1 MDRDRS
7 LDEFLGDAD
16 EGSPN
21 PDDASDADAT
31 DEGATDEDEPTL
43 ATTTYDSDGADCEA
57 CGATVTRRWRDGDAL
72 VCGECKEW

>member
-21 PDDASDADAT
+21 PDNASDAD
-31 DEGATDEDEPTL
+31 ATDEDEPTL

>member
-7 LDEFLGDAD
+7 LDEFLGDTD
-16 EGSPN
+16 EGSLN

-31 DEGATDEDEPTL
+31 GEDEPML
-43 ATTTYDSDGADCEA
+43 ATTTYDSDGAHCEA

>member
-21 PDDASDADAT
+21 PDNASDAD
-31 DEGATDEDEPTL
+31 ATDEDEPTL
-43 ATTTYDSDGADCEA
+43 ATTAYDSDGADCEA

>member
-21 PDDASDADAT
+21 PDDASDAD
-31 DEGATDEDEPTL
+31 ATDEDEPTL

>member
-21 PDDASDADAT
+21 PDNASDAD
-31 DEGATDEDEPTL
+31 ATDEDEPTL
-43 ATTTYDSDGADCEA
+43 ATTTYDFDGADCEA
-57 CGATVTRRWRDGDAL
+57 CGATVGRRWRDDGAL
-72 VCGECKEW
+72 VCGSCKEW

>member
-7 LDEFLGDAD
+7 LNEFLGDAD

-21 PDDASDADAT
+21 PDDASDAD
-31 DEGATDEDEPTL
+31 ATDEDEPTL

>member
-7 LDEFLGDAD
+7 LDEFLGDTD

-21 PDDASDADAT
+21 PDDASDAD
-31 DEGATDEDEPTL
+31 ATDEDEPTL

-72 VCGECKEW
+72 VCEECKEW

>member
-7 LDEFLGDAD
+7 LDEFLGDD
-16 EGSPN
+16 EGSSN

-31 DEGATDEDEPTL
+31 DEDEPTP
-43 ATTTYDSDGADCEA
+43 ATTIYDPDGGDCEV

>member
-31 DEGATDEDEPTL
+31 DEDEPTL
-43 ATTTYDSDGADCEA
+43 ATTTYDPDGADCEA